1 MSFTRLLEGPEQ
13 SRSSNIF
20 IGITG
25 IILGGLAALLGT
37 VTHSGGIDGGTTGV
51 LVALLTVLLGSVAFM
66 LLAGAAGWASFGF
79 GVLGTMALSSAY
91 SDGDA
96 IGAVNEYLSHW
107 WLYGSP
113 AAIILGGL
121 LAWIGYSIVGRD

>member
-13 SRSSNIF
+13 SRKSNIF

-25 IILGGLAALLGT
+25 LILGGLAALLGT
-37 VTHSGGIDGGTTGV
+37 VTHSGGIDGGTTGA
-51 LVALLTVLLGSVAFM
+51 LVALLTILLGSAAFM
-66 LLAGAAGWASFGF
+66 LLAGVGGWASFGF

-91 SDGDA
+91 SDGDV
-96 IGAVNEYLSHW
+96 IGAVNENLSQW

-113 AAIILGGL
+113 ATILLGAL
-121 LAWIGYSIVGRD
+121 LAWIGYAIVGRG

>member
-13 SRSSNIF
+13 SRRSNIF

-51 LVALLTVLLGSVAFM
+51 LVALLTVLLGSAAFM